1 MKGGE
6 IIMSST
12 KRKYTRE
19 FKIQVVQEVESG
31 VKTKAQATREHEI
44 SEGLISKWV
53 YAYREN
59 PQTAFTKQHSFSNP
73 EDKLKSRIRELE
85 WVLGKKTLEAE
96 ILKTTLEELKVKKGG
111 YMG

>member
-1 MKGGE
+1 
-6 IIMSST
+6 MSST

-44 SEGLISKWV
+44 SEGLISKWI
-53 YAYREN
+53 YAYRKN
-59 PQTAFTKQHSFSNP
+59 PQTAFSGQRSPSSS
-73 EDKLKSRIRELE
+73 EDKLRSKIRELE

-96 ILKTTLEELKVKKGG
+96 ILKQTLEELNVKKGG
-111 YMG
+111 FMG